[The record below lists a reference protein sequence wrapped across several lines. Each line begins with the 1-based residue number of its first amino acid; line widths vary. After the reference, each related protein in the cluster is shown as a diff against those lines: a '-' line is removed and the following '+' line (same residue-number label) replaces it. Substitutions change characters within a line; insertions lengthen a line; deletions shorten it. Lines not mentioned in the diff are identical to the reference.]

1 MDVFA
6 KKSDMPTPATSAPP
20 SVADSSAKGTTEALY
35 ALADHTHASKA
46 RKIRAQCDASG
57 LLVWAFDPPF
67 ATGVVPIVVGQAEAP
82 KGSTDVINSQ
92 LDGVATNTGCT
103 IKVTRTQR
111 SFLSLLGLNILSV
124 PSGGTGVMFVDAV
137 ALEP

>member
-1 MDVFA
+1 MGDFA

-20 SVADSSAKGTTEALY
+20 SVADSSRLGDQPAIY

-46 RKIRAQCDASG
+46 RKVRAQCTADG
-57 LLVWAFDPPF
+57 ILNWTFDPPF
-67 ATGVVPIVVGQAEAP
+67 LTGIIPIVVGQAEAP